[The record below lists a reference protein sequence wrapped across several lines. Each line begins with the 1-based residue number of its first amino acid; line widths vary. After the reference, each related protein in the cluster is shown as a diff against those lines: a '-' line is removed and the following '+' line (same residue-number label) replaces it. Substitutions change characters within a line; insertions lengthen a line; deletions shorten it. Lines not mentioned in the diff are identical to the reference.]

1 MDPNAHSKFPYFM
14 RLHGSVMPRMILPLL
29 FVSGWVT
36 TITCISKFVWPLGV
50 NSFTPDD
57 LFTDGSV
64 LLTVL
69 GFVVAL
75 ALSFRSST
83 AYERYSEGRKSF
95 PPFGGVL
102 SLDIGHR

>member
-1 MDPNAHSKFPYFM
+1 
-14 RLHGSVMPRMILPLL
+14 MPRMILPLL

-50 NSFTPDD
+50 NSSLPLTI
-57 LFTDGSV
+57 LSLMRSV

-75 ALSFRSST
+75 SLSLRSST
-83 AYERYSEGRKSF
+83 AYERYSEGRKSL
-95 PPFGGVL
+95 PPTPPIWERRL
-102 SLDIGHR
+102 TLDIGLR